1 MGCERY
7 YLQVQLEEESYLM
20 ADRKYTPP
28 SMTRLQGADAVVIRQ
43 IILSLVQEL
52 EKIRAR
58 LDAGGL

>member
-1 MGCERY
+1 
-7 YLQVQLEEESYLM
+7 M
-20 ADRKYTPP
+20 ANSKYTPP
-28 SMTRLQGADAVVIRQ
+28 SMSRLQGADAVVLRQ